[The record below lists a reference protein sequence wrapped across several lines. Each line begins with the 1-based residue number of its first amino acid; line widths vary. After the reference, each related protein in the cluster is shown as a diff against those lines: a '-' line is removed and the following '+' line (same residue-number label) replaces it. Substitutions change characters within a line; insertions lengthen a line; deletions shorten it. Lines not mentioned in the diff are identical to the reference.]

1 MLHVVTLYSKNRRSI
16 KATGRTGKMRIG
28 SANLV
33 TKKKAVKKYKDQKE
47 EGKE

>member
-33 TKKKAVKKYKDQKE
+33 TKNSKKYKDQKE